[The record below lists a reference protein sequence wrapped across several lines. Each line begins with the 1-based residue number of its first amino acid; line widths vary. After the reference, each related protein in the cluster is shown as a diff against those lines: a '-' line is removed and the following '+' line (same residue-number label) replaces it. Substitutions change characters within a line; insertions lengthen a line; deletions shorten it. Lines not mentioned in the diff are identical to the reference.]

1 MRDRCGPPWT
11 MAQRCHLQ
19 LVKPQSQGN
28 RGWAVILETEVPVQQ
43 PRYVPGCSPFTV
55 QPPSPVPHT
64 AAPPTQWEQATL
76 AAVSPELFFRRRR
89 PLSTSLFFPKTREN
103 EINYFG
109 LKDFKFL
116 RKADLLS
123 KNLTPSF
130 FLKKCKQSE
139 NLKTLFFE

>member
-1 MRDRCGPPWT
+1 MGKGKDRPQQVSTPDRWGPPWT

-28 RGWAVILETEVPVQQ
+28 RGWAVILETEVPVPQ
-43 PRYVPGCSPFTV
+43 PRSVPECRPFTV

-76 AAVSPELFFRRRR
+76 AARLPRVVLPEEEA
-89 PLSTSLFFPKTREN
+89 PLHFPVFPKTREN

-116 RKADLLS
+116 RKADLLT
-123 KNLTPSF
+123 KNLTSCF
-130 FLKKCKQSE
+130 FLKI
-139 NLKTLFFE
+139 